1 MNATAHALRPDPALS
16 PVLAAQDAAA
26 NEASA
31 PHPEEA
37 DVPQTLVLALVTVVL
52 AGLLALAFAVSAFG
66 LAALGIA
73 AVAATPVLFGI
84 LLLVTAGR

>member
-1 MNATAHALRPDPALS
+1 
-16 PVLAAQDAAA
+16 
-26 NEASA
+26 
-31 PHPEEA
+31 
-37 DVPQTLVLALVTVVL
+37 VTVVL

>member
-16 PVLAAQDAAA
+16 PVLAAQDTAA
-26 NEASA
+26 NEA

-73 AVAATPVLFGI
+73 AVAATPVLYGI